1 MNQTDAPN
9 RIEISCKTHPL
20 TVAIVDDDPRV
31 RELLKEEIQDEGHQV
46 LSFESAETFL
56 DNSSLENIDLVL
68 LDLMMP
74 GMNGLEC
81 LQQLHRQ
88 ACHDKLPRIV
98 VVTALS
104 DPSKQCQVLE
114 AGAESYVIKP
124 DLFERLPTLL
134 NGSTPCEG
142 VAHE

>member
-1 MNQTDAPN
+1 MNQTDSPN
-9 RIEISCKTHPL
+9 RIEKSGETQPL

-31 RELLKEEIQDEGHQV
+31 RELLKEEIQDEGHHV

-56 DNSSLENIDLVL
+56 DNSFLESIDLVL

-98 VVTALS
+98 VVSALS
-104 DPSKQCQVLE
+104 DPSKQRQVLE
-114 AGAESYVIKP
+114 AGAESYVIIP
-124 DLFERLPTLL
+124 DLFERLPALL
-134 NGSTPCEG
+134 NGASP
-142 VAHE
+142 

>member
-1 MNQTDAPN
+1 MNPTDTTN
-9 RIEISCKTHPL
+9 RIELSGKGHPL
-20 TVAIVDDDPRV
+20 TVAIVDDDPRI
-31 RELLKEEIQDEGHQV
+31 RELLKEEIQDEGHHV
-46 LSFESAETFL
+46 LSFESAESFL
-56 DNSSLENIDLVL
+56 DNSSLESIDLVL

-88 ACHDKLPRIV
+88 ACHNKLPRIV
-98 VVTALS
+98 VVSALS
-104 DPSKQCQVLE
+104 DSIMQRQVLE

-134 NGSTPCEG
+134 NGASP
-142 VAHE
+142 

>member
-1 MNQTDAPN
+1 MNQTDSPN
-9 RIEISCKTHPL
+9 RIENSGKTQTL

-31 RELLKEEIQDEGHQV
+31 RELLKEEIQDEGHHV
-46 LSFESAETFL
+46 LIFESAETFL
-56 DNSSLENIDLVL
+56 DSSSLESIDLVL

-81 LQQLHRQ
+81 LQQLHHRQ

-98 VVTALS
+98 VVSALS
-104 DPSKQCQVLE
+104 DPSKQRQVLE

-124 DLFERLPTLL
+124 DLFERLPSLL
-134 NGSTPCEG
+134 NGSTP
-142 VAHE
+142 

>member
-1 MNQTDAPN
+1 MNQTDSPN
-9 RIEISCKTHPL
+9 RIENSGKTQAL

-31 RELLKEEIQDEGHQV
+31 RELLKEEIQDEGHHV
-46 LSFESAETFL
+46 LIFESAETFL
-56 DNSSLENIDLVL
+56 DTSSLESIDLVL

-81 LQQLHRQ
+81 LQQLHHRQ

-98 VVTALS
+98 VVSALS
-104 DPSKQCQVLE
+104 DPSKQRQVLE

-134 NGSTPCEG
+134 NGSTP
-142 VAHE
+142 

>member
-1 MNQTDAPN
+1 M
-9 RIEISCKTHPL
+9 
-20 TVAIVDDDPRV
+20 AIVDDDPRV
-31 RELLKEEIQDEGHQV
+31 RELLKEEIQDEGHHV

-56 DNSSLENIDLVL
+56 DNSSLESIDLIL

-74 GMNGLEC
+74 GMNGQEC

-98 VVTALS
+98 VVSALS
-104 DPSKQCQVLE
+104 DPSKQRQVLE

-124 DLFERLPTLL
+124 DLFEKLPTLL
-134 NGSTPCEG
+134 NGSTP
-142 VAHE
+142 

>member
-1 MNQTDAPN
+1 MNPTDTTN
-9 RIEISCKTHPL
+9 RIELSGKGHPL

-31 RELLKEEIQDEGHQV
+31 RELLKEEIQDEGHHV

-56 DNSSLENIDLVL
+56 DNSSLESIDLGL

-74 GMNGLEC
+74 VMNRLEC

-98 VVTALS
+98 VVSALS
-104 DPSKQCQVLE
+104 DPSKQRQVLE

-134 NGSTPCEG
+134 NGASP
-142 VAHE
+142 

>member
-1 MNQTDAPN
+1 MNQTDSPN
-9 RIEISCKTHPL
+9 HIEKSGKTQPL

-31 RELLKEEIQDEGHQV
+31 RELLKEEIQDEGHHV
-46 LSFESAETFL
+46 LSFESAESFL
-56 DNSSLENIDLVL
+56 DNSFLESLDLVL

-81 LQQLHRQ
+81 LQQLHQQ
-88 ACHDKLPRIV
+88 ACHHKLPRIV
-98 VVTALS
+98 VVSALS
-104 DPSKQCQVLE
+104 DPIKQRQVLE

-134 NGSTPCEG
+134 NGASL
-142 VAHE
+142 

>member
-1 MNQTDAPN
+1 MNQTDSPN
-9 RIEISCKTHPL
+9 RIENSGKTQAL
-20 TVAIVDDDPRV
+20 TMAIVDDDPRV
-31 RELLKEEIQDEGHQV
+31 RELLKEEIQDEGHHV
-46 LSFESAETFL
+46 LSYESAESFL
-56 DNSSLENIDLVL
+56 GNSSLESIDLVL

-88 ACHDKLPRIV
+88 ACHDKLPRV
-98 VVTALS
+98 VVVSALS
-104 DPSKQCQVLE
+104 DPSKQRQVLE

-134 NGSTPCEG
+134 NGASP
-142 VAHE
+142 

>member
-1 MNQTDAPN
+1 MNQTDSPN
-9 RIEISCKTHPL
+9 RIENSGKTQAL

-31 RELLKEEIQDEGHQV
+31 RELLKEEIQDEGHHV

-56 DNSSLENIDLVL
+56 DNTSMESIDLVL

-81 LQQLHRQ
+81 LQQLHQ
-88 ACHDKLPRIV
+88 KACYDKLPRIV
-98 VVTALS
+98 VVSALS
-104 DPSKQCQVLE
+104 DPSKQRQVLE

-124 DLFERLPTLL
+124 DLFERPPTLL
-134 NGSTPCEG
+134 NGSKP
-142 VAHE
+142 

>member
-1 MNQTDAPN
+1 MNQTDSPN
-9 RIEISCKTHPL
+9 RIENSGKTQAL

-31 RELLKEEIQDEGHQV
+31 RELLKEEIQDEGHHV

-56 DNSSLENIDLVL
+56 DNSSLESIDLVL

-81 LQQLHRQ
+81 LHQLHHLQ

-98 VVTALS
+98 VVSALS
-104 DPSKQCQVLE
+104 DPSKQRQVLE

-134 NGSTPCEG
+134 NGSTP
-142 VAHE
+142 

>member
-1 MNQTDAPN
+1 MNPTDTTN
-9 RIEISCKTHPL
+9 RIELSGKTQPL
-20 TVAIVDDDPRV
+20 TVAIVDDDPRI
-31 RELLKEEIQDEGHQV
+31 RELLKEEIQDEGHHV
-46 LSFESAETFL
+46 LSFESAESLLGNT
-56 DNSSLENIDLVL
+56 SLESIDLVL

-81 LQQLHRQ
+81 LKQLHRQ

-98 VVTALS
+98 VVSALS
-104 DPSKQCQVLE
+104 DPSKQRQVLE

-134 NGSTPCEG
+134 NGASP
-142 VAHE
+142 

>member
-1 MNQTDAPN
+1 MNQRMNQTVSPN
-9 RIEISCKTHPL
+9 RIEISGKTQPL

-31 RELLKEEIQDEGHQV
+31 RELLKEEIQDEGHHV

-56 DNSSLENIDLVL
+56 DNSSLESIDLVL

-81 LQQLHRQ
+81 LQQLHQQ
-88 ACHDKLPRIV
+88 ACYHKLPRIV
-98 VVTALS
+98 VVSALS
-104 DPSKQCQVLE
+104 DPSKQRQVLE

-134 NGSTPCEG
+134 NGASP
-142 VAHE
+142 